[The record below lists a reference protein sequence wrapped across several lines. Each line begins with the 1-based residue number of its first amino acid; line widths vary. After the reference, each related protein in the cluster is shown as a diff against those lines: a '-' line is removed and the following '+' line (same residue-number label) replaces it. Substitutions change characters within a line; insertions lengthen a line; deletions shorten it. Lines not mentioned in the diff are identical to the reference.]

1 MSKLRAII
9 TRWGNLIKVQPSFKE
24 LLAKK
29 LSYNRREQTGGD
41 SKSVTVTP
49 TYLFR
54 EDEDGLVVPAGLL
67 DRVCC
72 TLRMC
77 NVDVEYHD
85 LREPK
90 LGEPRFENVD
100 LLRDGQE
107 EVLAQIISHDMG
119 IIWAP
124 TGIGKSFIIRQ
135 IPKLWPEA
143 RILIA
148 CASKDITKQTYSE
161 LLEMF
166 SPAAVGF
173 VGDGRNESDRRIV
186 CCVDKSLLKVNPVKF
201 DILIYDE
208 VHRAAAKNTAEVLAS
223 IQVERIYGFSASPFG
238 RSDGADLETHA
249 IFGPVICKVKYEEAE
264 ALGSVVPV
272 DVWIVSAA
280 DLPPVYKSTTV
291 AVERWGL
298 WRNDD
303 RNRRLR
309 TAIEWVFATFG
320 EDLQILVTVKTVEH
334 AVQLNHA
341 LAGMGFV
348 LVYANMDGGMR
359 ERWERMKMLPQGIH
373 PITSETRE
381 QMRLAFRAGT
391 LRRAIATGVWGTGVD
406 FPKLNVLVR
415 ADGAGGTIPNTQL
428 PGRVTRCSDG
438 KTVGIVIDIDDRF
451 CQTLSNRYDKR
462 VRDYRKRGWQVR
474 YIKAPAAY
482 LSE

>member
-1 MSKLRAII
+1 MSKLKAII
-9 TRWGNLIKVQPSFKE
+9 TRWGNLIKVQPPFKE

-67 DRVCC
+67 DRVLV

-77 NVDVEYHD
+77 DVDVEYHD
-85 LREPK
+85 LRKPK
-90 LGEPRFENVD
+90 LGEPHFENVD

-107 EVLAQIISHDMG
+107 EVIAQIIGKDMG

-143 RILIA
+143 RILIS
-148 CASKDITKQTYSE
+148 CASKDIVKQTYAE

-166 SPAAVGF
+166 SSAAVGF

-186 CCVDKSLLKVNPVKF
+186 CCVDKSLLKVNPSKF

-208 VHRAAAKNTAEVLAS
+208 VHRAAAKNTAEIIAS

-238 RSDGADLETHA
+238 RSDRADLETHA
-249 IFGPVICKVKYEEAE
+249 MFGPVICKINYEEAE
-264 ALGSVVPV
+264 ASGSVVPV
-272 DVWIVSAA
+272 DVWVSSAA
-280 DLPPVYKSTTV
+280 DLPQVSKSTTT
-291 AVERWGL
+291 ALERWGL
-298 WRNDD
+298 WRNEE

-309 TAIEWVFATFG
+309 EAIEWVFATFG
-320 EDLQILVTVKTVEH
+320 EDMQTLVTVKTVEH
-334 AVQLNHA
+334 AVCLNCA
-341 LAGMGFV
+341 LEGLGFA
-348 LVYANMDGGMR
+348 LVYANMDGEMR
-359 ERWERMKMLPQGIH
+359 ERWEKMRMIPKGVH
-373 PITSETRE
+373 PITSDTRE
-381 QMRLAFRAGT
+381 QMRKAFRSGE

-406 FPKLNVLVR
+406 FPRLNVLVR

-428 PGRVTRCSDG
+428 PGRVTRRSDG

-451 CQTLSNRYDKR
+451 NQTLSNRYER
-462 VRDYRKRGWQVR
+462 RSRDYRKRGWQVR

-482 LSE
+482 LQG